1 MKTFFFS
8 IAFLCFVFIS
18 NACPFCGC
26 GGGNL
31 YMGLYPDYKQQ
42 FFGFRYNYSE
52 FHTVLENDRT
62 QFSHNTYNSIEFWY
76 GIHITPK
83 FQALLFVPYNLN
95 KQVDDDGI
103 STKNGLGDI
112 TVLGQYQV
120 FNKVKINTH
129 THSSTQQQLWLGGGF
144 KLPTGV
150 FNANVL
156 DSTTTLADINAQLGT
171 GSVDFLL
178 NGLYSFR
185 AGNFGVNLNA
195 NYKINTARNDVKFGN
210 KLSLNSIAYYR
221 IGFGNAS
228 ISPNVGINYEHT
240 EASDLPSALKT
251 YIPFTQSHV
260 YTGSLGVEYNIKRL
274 GIGATAQLPLQ
285 QNFADG
291 QTKLNF
297 RGLAHITIAI

>member
-1 MKTFFFS
+1 MKKGFFLFIFVS
-8 IAFLCFVFIS
+8 LAFFS

-31 YMGLYPDYKQQ
+31 YMGLYPDYQQQ
-42 FFGFRYNYSE
+42 FFGLRYNYSR
-52 FHTVLENDRT
+52 FHTVLANDAT
-62 QFSHNTYNSIEFWY
+62 QFSHNTYNSVEFWY
-76 GIHITPK
+76 GVHITPK
-83 FQALLFVPYNLN
+83 FQALLFVPYNIN

-103 STKNGLGDI
+103 SNRNGLGDI

-120 FNKVKINTH
+120 FNTVKINTH
-129 THSSTQQQLWLGGGF
+129 THSSTQHQLWLGGGF

-150 FNANVL
+150 FNVNVF

-185 AGNFGVNLNA
+185 AGNFGLNANA
-195 NYKINTARNDVKFGN
+195 NYKINSAHNDVRFGN
-210 KLSLNSIAYYR
+210 KLSLNTIAYYR
-221 IGFGNAS
+221 VAVGTSS
-228 ISPNVGINYEHT
+228 ISPNIGINYEHT
-240 EASDLPSALKT
+240 EASHLPPTLKT
-251 YIPFTQSHV
+251 YVPFTQSHV

-274 GIGATAQLPLQ
+274 GIGITAQLPLQ

-291 QTKLNF
+291 QTKLTF
-297 RGLAHITIAI
+297 QGLAHFTIAI